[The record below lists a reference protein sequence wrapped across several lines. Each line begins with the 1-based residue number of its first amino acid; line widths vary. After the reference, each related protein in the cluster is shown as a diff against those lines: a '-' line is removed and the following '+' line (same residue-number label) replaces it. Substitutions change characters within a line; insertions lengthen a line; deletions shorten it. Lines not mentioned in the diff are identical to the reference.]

1 MAAISLTVTYFLGRY
16 KMAVNLEET
25 ASASAKAF
33 RNQIL
38 DGDTKTIEEQIRDV
52 LKLRGDEDIHIL
64 GKDFSRIYA
73 PTESSFVPP
82 TCRLIGRSC
91 FEWYASRAE
100 ILLPIYYD
108 NEGGNIYGYLFLAR
122 KMQTDWAFS
131 FIVFSIFTLG
141 YLTLL
146 FGVTRIT
153 NSATGILAKNLETWS
168 QVIAENPKNTDALS
182 ESPFSELVAMKTA
195 IEGLNYKI
203 EEFESKAAEEA
214 KLLILRGIA
223 HDLLGPLFQTQLYLA
238 TLKKQTESDPNYS
251 LLIAKAM
258 DSVKDVSDV
267 ASQVKMLN
275 ESPDPKD
282 HINLAL
288 EVRLEVEALKNSEVI
303 RAKEIDLV
311 LDDSVQRTIDASLS
325 RPELKRILQNLIH
338 NSVDASEARSRIEV
352 GVFRDGDQA
361 VVSVRD
367 YGHGIPEHLQ
377 KKVFQPDF
385 TLKPGTGTGLGL
397 AILKYIASAR
407 RGAIELVS
415 TSAGTL
421 IEVKIP
427 IFSGKGAMSCP
438 IES

>member
-1 MAAISLTVTYFLGRY
+1 
-16 KMAVNLEET
+16 
-25 ASASAKAF
+25 
-33 RNQIL
+33 
-38 DGDTKTIEEQIRDV
+38 
-52 LKLRGDEDIHIL
+52 
-64 GKDFSRIYA
+64 
-73 PTESSFVPP
+73 
-82 TCRLIGRSC
+82 
-91 FEWYASRAE
+91 
-100 ILLPIYYD
+100 
-108 NEGGNIYGYLFLAR
+108 
-122 KMQTDWAFS
+122 
-131 FIVFSIFTLG
+131 
-141 YLTLL
+141 
-146 FGVTRIT
+146 
-153 NSATGILAKNLETWS
+153 
-168 QVIAENPKNTDALS
+168 
-182 ESPFSELVAMKTA
+182 
-195 IEGLNYKI
+195 
-203 EEFESKAAEEA
+203 
-214 KLLILRGIA
+214 
-223 HDLLGPLFQTQLYLA
+223 
-238 TLKKQTESDPNYS
+238 
-251 LLIAKAM
+251 
-258 DSVKDVSDV
+258 
-267 ASQVKMLN
+267 MLN